1 MDVEKFFNTVEI
13 KRFFSPT
20 RIFLGEGARNIV
32 FDLIDHRESG
42 ILVIDKFFIEDPYV
56 VEFKKLFEFSIK
68 NFIIVN
74 TEPTSN
80 FIELE
85 LSKIVESVSYV
96 VAIGGGSTIDT
107 AKAIIAKLGYG
118 NWRVKD
124 IPYNSFAP
132 KLYVLPTTAGSG
144 SEVGRYYVI
153 FNSLTGE
160 KESNRSWALA
170 PNYALADI
178 YFLKKADIRLLIL
191 CAFDAFIQLW
201 EPFICRYERSLF
213 NDMLA
218 LEGISKILESMY
230 IIQKSAEV
238 TNSLLIDL
246 QYCSLL
252 SGISESNVRTG
263 IIHDAGEAVSA
274 YTKLS
279 HPETLIIFFE
289 EAINQY
295 HNEVRDRE
303 EMLIAR
309 LKCCKTNLKIYSI
322 EDIVQF
328 WKKLFEKNN
337 IYENIRKEIVSRRID
352 LNRITERIMNDK
364 VLTSKESPLILTEK
378 LVREFVVNSLNKL
391 L

>member
-118 NWRVKD
+118 NCRVRD
-124 IPYNSFAP
+124 IPYNNFAP

-144 SEVGRYYVI
+144 SEVSRYYII
-153 FNSLTGE
+153 FNSSTGE
-160 KESNRSWALA
+160 KESYRSWSLA
-170 PNYALADI
+170 PNYALADV
-178 YFLKKADIRLLIL
+178 YFLRKADIRLLIL

-201 EPFICRYERSLF
+201 EPFICHYERSIF
-213 NDMLA
+213 NDMLV
-218 LEGISKILESMY
+218 LEGISKILESMF
-230 IIQKSAEV
+230 IIRKSTEI
-238 TNSLLIDL
+238 TKSLLIDL
-246 QYCSLL
+246 QYSSIL
-252 SGISESNVRTG
+252 SGISVSNVRAG
-263 IIHDAGEAVSA
+263 IIHDAGEAISA

-289 EAINQY
+289 EAMNRY
-295 HNEVRDRE
+295 HNEIKDRE

-309 LKCCKTNLKIYSI
+309 LKCCKTNLKCYSMI
-322 EDIVQF
+322 DIVQF
-328 WKKLFEKNN
+328 WKELFEKNK
-337 IYENIRKEIVSRRID
+337 IYENIRKEIMSKRID
-352 LNRITERIMNDK
+352 LNKVIERIMNDK
-364 VLTSKESPLILTEK
+364 VLTAKESPLVLTEK
-378 LVREFVVNSLNKL
+378 LVRDFVLNSLNNL